1 MVKWRKK
8 KGRTKLDRGKE
19 RVGWQRGNKNER
31 VRMGRET
38 DGTHRGSR
46 EMESARQTEQGV
58 DEGAV
63 DLEKKRGPC
72 RQ

>member
-1 MVKWRKK
+1 MR
-8 KGRTKLDRGKE
+8 E
-19 RVGWQRGNKNER
+19 E
-31 VRMGRET
+31 RET
-38 DGTHRGSR
+38 DGEHKGGR

-63 DLEKKRGPC
+63 ERNLGEKKGAC